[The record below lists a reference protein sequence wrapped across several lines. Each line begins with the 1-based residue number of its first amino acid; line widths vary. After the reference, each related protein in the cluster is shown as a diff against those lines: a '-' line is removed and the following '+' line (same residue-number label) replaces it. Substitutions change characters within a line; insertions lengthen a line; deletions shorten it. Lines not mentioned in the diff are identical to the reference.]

1 MLKRTPQPKKSILFV
16 TGTRAD
22 YGKLEPLAIE
32 AANAGFP
39 VTFFVTGMHMMEKYG
54 LTKTEIHRNSHLF
67 DIVEYINQRDGD
79 PQDIVAAKTI
89 VGFSDF
95 LKEMRPDL
103 VVIHGDRV
111 EALACALVSAM
122 NYILC
127 AHIEGGEV
135 SGTIDEVF
143 RHCNTKLSS
152 IHLVSSKA
160 AHDRVLRLG
169 ETASAVEIIGSPEL
183 DIHAKPSG
191 VSLAEVRDRY
201 EIASDDYG
209 ICILHPVTSEADT
222 MREQARSVLSALE
235 ESGKYF
241 VLIMPNNDPGSK
253 DIMEEIRKL
262 PESRFR
268 VLPSMRFHY
277 FSELLRNAKVML
289 GNSSAGVRE
298 APYLGVPSMTL
309 GTRQQNRASA
319 ESVFTTCCFDRDA
332 ITAFVANEWGKRYP
346 RDDSFG
352 EGLASEKFREL
363 LLSPSFWDRPRQKY
377 FAEDMI
383 DA

>member
-1 MLKRTPQPKKSILFV
+1 MLNFSAHVKRKILFV

-32 AANAGFP
+32 AADAGFP
-39 VTFFVTGMHMMEKYG
+39 VTFFVTGMHMMAKYG
-54 LTKTEIHRNSHLF
+54 LTKTEIQRNSHRF
-67 DIVEYINQRDGD
+67 NIVEYINQRDGD

-89 VGFSDF
+89 IGFSDF
-95 LKEMRPDL
+95 LKELRPDL

-111 EALACALVSAM
+111 EALACALVCAM

-152 IHLVSSKA
+152 IHLVSSNVA
-160 AHDRVLRLG
+160 RERVLRLG
-169 ETASAVEIIGSPEL
+169 ETTDAVEIIGSPEL
-183 DIHAKPSG
+183 DIHAQESG
-191 VSLAEVRDRY
+191 VSLTEVLDRY

-209 ICILHPVTSEADT
+209 IVIFHPVTSEIETIRD
-222 MREQARSVLSALE
+222 QVQSVFSVLK

-241 VLIMPNNDPGSK
+241 VVIMPNNDPGSK
-253 DIMEEIRKL
+253 EIIEEIERL
-262 PESRFR
+262 PANKFR

-277 FSELLRNAKVML
+277 FSELLRNAKLTL

-298 APYLGVPSMTL
+298 APYLGIPSMTL
-309 GTRQQNRASA
+309 GTRQTNRSTAK
-319 ESVFTTCCFDRDA
+319 SVFSACCFDRDA
-332 ITAFVANEWGKRYP
+332 ISSFIAGEWGKRYP
-346 RDDSFG
+346 RDNSFG
-352 EGLASEKFREL
+352 EGLATKKFREL
-363 LLSPSFWDRPRQKY
+363 ILSPHFWERPRQKY
-377 FAEDMI
+377 FADV
-383 DA
+383 